1 MSKILII
8 VESPPK
14 ARTISRFLGK
24 DYLVE
29 SSIGHVRDLP
39 SKASEIPSRYKKKD
53 WARIGVDTENGFKP
67 LYIVPSGKKEQIKRL
82 KQLVQMVSE
91 LYLATDE
98 DREGEAIAWHL
109 TELLKPKIPVRRMVF
124 HEMTEQAIIQALKN
138 PRQIDQRRVE
148 AQEARRILDR
158 LYGYEVSPLLWIK
171 IKPKLSAGRVQSV
184 ANRLIVN
191 RERER
196 ISFRSAGFSSLR
208 AVLQV
213 DNDQSMKIDSVL
225 VRLENRR
232 IAVSKDFDASTGS
245 LRKDAVSE
253 KVLHLN
259 PKSTEQL
266 KEQLLTEPFVVDSVR
281 QTPFTQKPSAPFIT
295 STLQQEAGG
304 KLRFTASRTMRV
316 AQRLYENGY
325 ITYMRTDSVILSE
338 QAVQAARHQINEL
351 FGQPYLP
358 TQHREYKQKV
368 KGAQEAHEAIRPTGS
383 VFHTPKQLQSEL
395 DEDAIRLYE
404 LIWKRTLASQMENA
418 IGQRTRVLFET
429 EVKSAIHDQS
439 EKPAMGKA
447 IFSATGRV
455 MVFDGFLRVYENDG
469 PASKKS
475 ASAEGESANSK
486 DKDRLL
492 PPLDVGDILSTNQLV
507 ATEHHTK
514 PPARYTES
522 SLVKVLEERGIGR
535 PSTYANIIQTIQ
547 DRGYAWKKSGALVPT
562 LTAFAVNQLLEK
574 HFSRLV
580 DYEFTAQM
588 ESDLDQISSGKQSA
602 QPWLYRFY
610 FGQNLKVE
618 EHDKVHLNI
627 EQLGLKEKLSVS
639 AEHID
644 ARAIS
649 TFDIGELDGESL
661 VARVGRF
668 GPYIQVGET
677 DRRAYIT
684 NEIILDELSPSVA
697 KDLISEAERV
707 NRELGT
713 HSETGETIFLKSGR
727 YGPYV
732 QLGEIDLEAKGR
744 KKQKPKMASLWP
756 NMLPEDLNL
765 EQAELLL
772 SFPRILGAYP
782 NLNTDITIQDGPYGP
797 YVSYQKEDGKSESRS
812 LEKHEQLLTCTLE
825 HALEL
830 FSKPA
835 IKKRR
840 SAQGPLAQ
848 LGISPLTKKEIEVRT
863 GRFGPYVTDGQ
874 INASIPTAKDPM
886 KISFDDALELI
897 AAREERIRADG
908 KEPRPINNAT
918 SKSVNKTT
926 DK

>member
-14 ARTISRFLGK
+14 ARTISRFLGE

-39 SKASEIPSRYKKKD
+39 SKASEIPTRYKKKD

-67 LYIVPSGKKEQIKRL
+67 LYIVPAGKKEQIKKL
-82 KQLVQMVSE
+82 KKLVQTASE

-109 TELLKPKIPVRRMVF
+109 TEILKPKIPVRRMVF
-124 HEMTEQAIIQALKN
+124 HEMTEQAITQALKS

-148 AQEARRILDR
+148 AQEARRVLDR

-184 ANRLIVN
+184 ANRLVVN
-191 RERER
+191 RELER
-196 ISFRSAGFSSLR
+196 IAFRSAAFSSLR
-208 AVLQV
+208 AVLKV
-213 DNDQSMKIDSVL
+213 DKEHSKKIDSIM
-225 VRLENRR
+225 VRLDNRR
-232 IAVSKDFDASTGS
+232 IALSKDFDSSTGS
-245 LRKDAVSE
+245 LRKDTSSE
-253 KVLHLN
+253 NILHLN
-259 PKSTEQL
+259 SGSADQL
-266 KEQLLTEPFVVDSVR
+266 KKQLLTSSFVVVSVR

-325 ITYMRTDSVILSE
+325 ITYMRTDSVVLSE
-338 QAVQAARHQINEL
+338 QAIQAARNQIEEL
-351 FGQPYLP
+351 FGSNYLP
-358 TQHREYKQKV
+358 SQHREYRQKV

-383 VFHTPKQLQSEL
+383 VFRDPNQLKSEL
-395 DEDAIRLYE
+395 DDDAIRLYE
-404 LIWKRTLASQMENA
+404 LIWKRTLASQMKNA
-418 IGQRTRVLFET
+418 SGQRTRVLSET
-429 EVKSAIHDQS
+429 TIKSPILDQLNNRVQ
-439 EKPAMGKA
+439 GKA
-447 IFSATGRV
+447 VFSTTGRV
-455 MVFDGFLRVYENDG
+455 MEFDGFLRVYEYEGATD
-469 PASKKS
+469 KKFDS
-475 ASAEGESANSK
+475 DIEEPLNTGER
-486 DKDRLL
+486 DRLL
-492 PPLDVGDILSTNQLV
+492 PSLEIGEQLSADELLANQ
-507 ATEHHTK
+507 HQTK

-522 SLVKVLEERGIGR
+522 TLVKVLEERGIGR

-588 ESDLDQISSGKQSA
+588 EDDLDQISSGKQDA
-602 QPWLYRFY
+602 KPWLHRFY
-610 FGQNLKVE
+610 FGQKPEVEQHEKVN
-618 EHDKVHLNI
+618 LNI

-649 TFDIGELDGESL
+649 TFDIGELEGEL
-661 VARVGRF
+661 VVARVGRF

-677 DRRAYIT
+677 ERRAYIDD
-684 NEIILDELSPSVA
+684 EIILDELNPSVA
-697 KDLISEAERV
+697 EHLISEAERS
-707 NRELGT
+707 NRELGE

-732 QLGEIDLEAKGR
+732 QLGEIDSEAKGR

-756 NMLPEDLNL
+756 DMQPEQLNL
-765 EQAELLL
+765 TQAELLL
-772 SFPRILGAYP
+772 SFPRILGVHP
-782 NLNTDITIQDGPYGP
+782 ELNTDITIQDGPYGP
-797 YVSYQKEDGKSESRS
+797 YVSYQKKDGKSESRS
-812 LEKHEQLLTCTLE
+812 LENHEQLLTCTLE
-825 HALEL
+825 EALDL
-830 FSKPA
+830 LSRPA
-835 IKKRR
+835 ARKRR
-840 SAQGPLAQ
+840 SAQGPLTQ
-848 LGISPLTKKEIEVRT
+848 LGVSPLTKKEIEVRT

-886 KISFDDALELI
+886 KVSFDDALELI

-908 KEPRPINNAT
+908 KEPRPP
-918 SKSVNKTT
+918 K
-926 DK
+926 